1 MKNYKKVI
9 AGAVAIAISA
19 GATTTLAFAKTN
31 DGSEPDNSETA
42 ATAASDSTSSRT
54 ELDKAP
60 YKDETVYVLCKN
72 DSHIKKVIVSD
83 WLQNPP
89 ALSIL
94 DDVTSLKDIENVKG
108 EETFTTD
115 SDNITWAADGKD
127 IYYKGTTE
135 KELPV
140 DVTMKYFLDG
150 KEVTPD
156 SIIGK
161 SGHLVIRWEYNNKTS
176 VTRNVNGKDKEFKV
190 PFIVASAALL
200 NNEKFLNATI
210 SSGKVISDGNRLIV
224 VGLAFPGLNQCLG
237 LDAME
242 DIDIELPENV
252 EFSADVTDFEM
263 SNTVT
268 AVSNE
273 LFSRLDFEEDFNIGN
288 LKEKLTELSDGSK
301 KLCDGTLELYNGIN
315 TLAEKSGGLTDGI
328 AKLDAG
334 ALELKKGADSLSSG
348 AAALSNGAKTVS
360 DSTAKLRDGIKSAK
374 EGSSKLNSGAAQL
387 KTGAAELSSGV
398 DKLVEGGK
406 ALSAGIDSAKKGS
419 EQLVAGLADADKGSD
434 ELVAGAKQFANG
446 ASQLADGSAK
456 LKSGSAVLADGAAKL
471 NKGAET
477 LSDSAGQLSDGINS
491 AKNGA
496 DALSAGIDSVKTGAG
511 SLKSGAASVADGAE
525 KLHDGLGTASTS
537 LSTTIAANEQ
547 ALAALEALYAQS
559 PSTELA
565 TTIGTLRKTIE
576 AQKQQHSKRAPS
588 ISATA
593 QAAST
598 TV

>member
-1 MKNYKKVI
+1 MKNYKKMI
-9 AGAVAIAISA
+9 AGAIAIAISA

-31 DGSEPDNSETA
+31 DGSEPADSETA
-42 ATAASDSTSSRT
+42 ATAATDIASSRT
-54 ELDKAP
+54 EVDKTP

-72 DSHIKKVIVSD
+72 ASHIKNVIVSD

-94 DDVTSLKDIENVKG
+94 EDVTSLKDIENVKG
-108 EETFTTD
+108 DEEFTSVSD
-115 SDNITWAADGKD
+115 SIEWAANGKD
-127 IYYKGTTE
+127 IYYKGTTD

-176 VTRNVNGKDKEFKV
+176 VMKNVNGKNKEFKV
-190 PFIVASAALL
+190 PFIAASAALL

-237 LDAME
+237 LDAMD

-252 EFSADVTDFEM
+252 EFSADVVDFEM

-273 LFSRLDFEEDFNIGN
+273 LFSRLDFEEDFNLGN
-288 LKEKLTELSDGSK
+288 LKEKLTELSDGAK
-301 KLCDGTLELYNGIN
+301 QLCDGTLELYNGIN
-315 TLAEKSGGLTDGI
+315 TLAEKSTGLTDGI

-334 ALELKKGADSLSSG
+334 ALELKNGADSLSSG
-348 AAALSNGAKTVS
+348 AAALSKGAKTVS
-360 DSTAKLRDGIKSAK
+360 DSTAQLRDGIKSAK
-374 EGSSKLNSGAAQL
+374 NGSAKLSNGASQLKEGAAS
-387 KTGAAELSSGV
+387 LSSGV

-406 ALSAGIDSAKKGS
+406 ALSTGIDAAKKGS
-419 EQLVAGLADADKGSD
+419 EQLVSGLSEADKGSD
-434 ELVAGAKQFANG
+434 KLVAGAKQFSNG
-446 ASQLADGSAK
+446 ASQLSAGSEK
-456 LKSGSAVLADGAAKL
+456 VKSGSAALADGAEKL

-477 LSDSAGQLSDGINS
+477 LSTSAGQLSAGIGS
-491 AKNGA
+491 AKSGA
-496 DALSAGIDSVKTGAG
+496 DALSTGIDSAKSGAG
-511 SLKSGAASVADGAE
+511 TLKSGSAALADGAE

-537 LSTTIAANEQ
+537 LTTTIAANEQ
-547 ALAALEALYAQS
+547 ALAALEALYAES
-559 PSTELA
+559 PSTEFPHHYYLSRWPRGFVRR
-565 TTIGTLRKTIE
+565 IHRML
-576 AQKQQHSKRAPS
+576 QFQCPS
-588 ISATA
+588 CIR
-593 QAAST
+593 
-598 TV
+598 VY